1 MFNCIVVDDEKL
13 ARERIT
19 AFLEQQAGWQV
30 IGEAAEYKQ
39 AKGMIEL
46 LQPDIC
52 FMDIN
57 IIGGSGV
64 DLVRELAP
72 KVSTQWAFTTA
83 YSNFALQAF
92 ELDVIDYLLK
102 PLEDKRLFEVLLKTE
117 KRLASKPRRNK
128 NILAVK
134 SIGAVQFVNVEDI
147 VWIKGSAN
155 YVELHCKDKMML
167 HRETLN
173 KLEEQLDPLKFAR
186 VHRSAMVNLSKISS
200 LSSELGRYSLL
211 QLANGDEVKISQAHK
226 TCLFQQLGLDNH
238 QMVTGT

>member
-1 MFNCIVVDDEKL
+1 MFKCMVVDDEKL
-13 ARERIT
+13 ARERIC
-19 AFLEQQAGWQV
+19 AFLEQQPGWQV

-39 AKGMIEL
+39 AKAMIEQ
-46 LQPDIC
+46 LQPDVC
-52 FMDIN
+52 FMDIS

-64 DLVRELAP
+64 NLVRELAT
-72 KVSTQWAFTTA
+72 KVSTKWAFTTA
-83 YSNFALQAF
+83 YSEFALQAF
-92 ELDVIDYLLK
+92 ELDAIDYLLK
-102 PLEDKRLFEVLLKTE
+102 PFEDKRLLEVLAKVE
-117 KRLASKPRRNK
+117 KRLVNKPKRNK

-173 KLEEQLDPLKFAR
+173 KLEEQLDSAKFVR

-200 LSSELGRYSLL
+200 LTSELGRYSLL
-211 QLANGDEVKISQAHK
+211 QLVNGDEVKISQAHK
-226 TCLFQQLGLDNH
+226 SSLFQQLGLDS
-238 QMVTGT
+238 QQIAIAT